1 MYLVCDFFKK
11 KKVNRAAISES
22 TEAKKLS
29 VASVR
34 TVFFYWHPYMF

>member
-1 MYLVCDFFKK
+1 MYLVCDFFLKK

-34 TVFFYWHPYMF
+34 TGFLLLFF